1 MAKIRLDS
9 LKKSAGPKYK
19 SYFTYADI
27 ALDLKLEQVQNEE
40 AYSKLYTKDIR
51 ADYDLGAIENSIKN
65 LFTSFPGDKLLNPE
79 FGLNLNQFLFMS
91 CSENTAQ
98 LIGNLIHNEIKR
110 QEPRVRVEA
119 IEVVANIPSAEYDI
133 TLTLAVPFINN
144 VRTIELKALLN
155 STGVQFYN

>member
-1 MAKIRLDS
+1 MANIKLDS
-9 LKKSAGPKYK
+9 LKKSVGPKYK
-19 SYFTYADI
+19 SYFRYADLS
-27 ALDLKLEQVQNEE
+27 LDLKLDQLQNEE
-40 AYSKLYTKDIR
+40 AYSKLYTKDVR
-51 ADYDLGAIENSIKN
+51 ASYDLAAIENSIKN

-91 CSENTAQ
+91 CSESTAQ
-98 LIGNLIHNEIKR
+98 QIGTLIHNEIKR

-119 IEVVANIPSAEYDI
+119 IEVVANIPSSEYDI

>member
-19 SYFTYADI
+19 SYFTYADMS
-27 ALDLKLEQVQNEE
+27 LDLKLEQVQNEE

-79 FGLNLNQFLFMS
+79 FGLNLNQFLFMA

-110 QEPRVRVEA
+110 QEPRVVVEA
-119 IEVVANIPSAEYDI
+119 IEVIADIPSAEYNI

>member
-1 MAKIRLDS
+1 MANIKLDS
-9 LKKSAGPKYK
+9 LKKSVGPKYK
-19 SYFTYADI
+19 SYFTYADLS
-27 ALDLKLEQVQNEE
+27 LDLKLEQLQNEE
-40 AYSKLYTKDIR
+40 AYSKLHTKDVR
-51 ADYDLGAIENSIKN
+51 ASYDLAAIENSIKN

-79 FGLNLNQFLFMS
+79 FGLNLNQFLFMP
-91 CSENTAQ
+91 CSESTAQ
-98 LIGNLIHNEIKR
+98 QIGTLIHNEIKR

-155 STGVQFYN
+155 STGVLFYN

>member
-1 MAKIRLDS
+1 MANIKLDS
-9 LKKSAGPKYK
+9 LKKSVGPKYK
-19 SYFTYADI
+19 SYFTYADLS
-27 ALDLKLEQVQNEE
+27 LDLKLEQLQNEE
-40 AYSKLYTKDIR
+40 EYSKLFTKDVR
-51 ADYDLGAIENSIKN
+51 ASYDLAAIENSIKN

-91 CSENTAQ
+91 CSESTAQ
-98 LIGNLIHNEIKR
+98 QIGALIHNEIKR

>member
-1 MAKIRLDS
+1 MANIKLDS
-9 LKKSAGPKYK
+9 LKKSVGPKYK
-19 SYFTYADI
+19 SYFTYADLS
-27 ALDLKLEQVQNEE
+27 LDLKLDQLQNEE
-40 AYSKLYTKDIR
+40 AYSKLYTKDVR
-51 ADYDLGAIENSIKN
+51 ASYDLAAIENSIKN

-79 FGLNLNQFLFMS
+79 FGLNLNQFLFMA
-91 CSENTAQ
+91 CSESTAQ
-98 LIGNLIHNEIKR
+98 QIGTLIHNEIKR